1 MNDICTRN
9 DRSDVDTSD
18 AARFLQLPYDH
29 DVHMLG
35 LVQGRHLPAHNI
47 MSLAVSQRM
56 AQHDAILACITYCNA
71 CISPKPDTN
80 YTSLLCRT
88 PANTLR
94 SHSSFA
100 GRTETNN
107 TQNMVKP
114 FGCCVNKRLGCVSH
128 YPIAV

>member
-56 AQHDAILACITYCNA
+56 AQHDACLHHVLQC
-71 CISPKPDTN
+71 
-80 YTSLLCRT
+80 LHL
-88 PANTLR
+88 
-94 SHSSFA
+94 
-100 GRTETNN
+100 
-107 TQNMVKP
+107 TQ
-114 FGCCVNKRLGCVSH
+114 
-128 YPIAV
+128 A